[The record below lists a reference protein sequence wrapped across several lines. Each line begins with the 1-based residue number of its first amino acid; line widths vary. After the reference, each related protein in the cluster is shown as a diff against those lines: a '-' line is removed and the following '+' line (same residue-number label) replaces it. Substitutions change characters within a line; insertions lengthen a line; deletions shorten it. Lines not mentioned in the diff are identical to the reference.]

1 MNKVR
6 ILVDSC
12 ADLGKDLY
20 EKYDLDVL
28 AQNVRFGEEV
38 FKDDGVEITLEKL
51 YQKVK
56 ETGSLP
62 ATAAVSPQAFEDYFT
77 ETLKKGF
84 DIVYVGLGSGLSTTF
99 QNANIAFQSVEGAKG
114 RIFMVDSQ
122 SLSTGIGLVAL
133 KAAKFRDEGLSAKE
147 IKEKCDPLV
156 KNVVAQFTV
165 ETLDYL
171 HKGGRC
177 SGASKL
183 IGHIFHVHPYLR
195 MVDGKLIVYKKPRGP
210 MKIALNEQLN
220 DLKSSLPNVDADH
233 IMITHAGLDKEYE
246 DYLKA
251 EIKKL
256 VPNIPLHVT
265 RAGSVIASHCGYGTV
280 GILYIKK

>member
-12 ADLGKDLY
+12 ADLTAEMYK
-20 EKYDLDVL
+20 KYDIDVV
-28 AQNVRFGEEV
+28 AQNVIFGETTY
-38 FKDDGVEITLEKL
+38 KDNGEEITLEQL
-51 YQKVK
+51 YKKVE
-56 ETGSLP
+56 ETGNLP
-62 ATAAVSPQAFEDYFT
+62 HTAAVTPGAFDEYFKK
-77 ETLKKGF
+77 TLDAGY
-84 DIVYVGLGSGLSTTF
+84 DIVYVGLGSKLSTTF
-99 QNANIAFQSVEGAKG
+99 QNAHITKQSYPED
-114 RIFMVDSQ
+114 RIFLVDSM
-122 SLSTGIGLVAL
+122 SLSSGIGLLAL

-147 IKEKCDPLV
+147 IAEKCNPLAP
-156 KNVVAQFTV
+156 KIIAQFTV

-195 MVDGKLIVYKKPRGP
+195 MVDGTLIVYKKPRGP
-210 MKIALNEQLN
+210 MKVALDEQVKE
-220 DLKSSLPNVDADH
+220 LKAALPNVDLDH
-233 IMITHAGLDKEYE
+233 VMITHAGLDKDKE

-251 EIKKL
+251 EVSKL
-256 VPNIPLHVT
+256 VPPEIISVT

-280 GILYIKK
+280 GILYILK